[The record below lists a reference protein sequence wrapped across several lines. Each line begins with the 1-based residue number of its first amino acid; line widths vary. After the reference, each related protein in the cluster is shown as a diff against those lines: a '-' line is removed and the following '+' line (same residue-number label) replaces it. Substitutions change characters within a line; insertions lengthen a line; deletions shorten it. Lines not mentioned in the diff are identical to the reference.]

1 MLTFYLS
8 NIDKKFNFGIFKEM
22 YFCWREI
29 YFLRE
34 VFSESLVSD
43 WLLLLAFTRSC
54 RQMLHY
60 HQLAGRSEK
69 QEYTVCN
76 LSIMYNVKCIMY
88 STSSS
93 VYRYIH
99 CNWAFKA
106 GKSQMYCWRFY
117 KAIFYF
123 FSEKNQVWRLSEAD
137 LIIKEKN
144 IFGWIVKHICLY
156 WEMVRTDWDWI
167 IFGCDS
173 VAAQTLSVS

>member
-1 MLTFYLS
+1 
-8 NIDKKFNFGIFKEM
+8 M

-99 CNWAFKA
+99 CNWGFKA

-117 KAIFYF
+117 KAIYYF
-123 FSEKNQVWRLSEAD
+123 FSEK
-137 LIIKEKN
+137 IKFGDWVKQIWSLKKKIYLVGLWN
-144 IFGWIVKHICLY
+144 IFVCIGKWFGQIGTESYLDVTRWLHKHFQCHNKYRKIRFHFIIV
-156 WEMVRTDWDWI
+156 
-167 IFGCDS
+167 
-173 VAAQTLSVS
+173 